1 MDNAP
6 QNFSPLLLFPLSP
19 NFFYQQRSL
28 NPIMFFSSKSRTLI
42 PRLLLLRTAIL
53 FSVQTSQV
61 HGSCTSGCDLAQ
73 GSYYTWAGEN
83 LTYIA
88 SLFNIPT
95 ASITDSNRANI
106 SIVPG
111 RDILLAGIRINI
123 PFNCDCF
130 DNNFLARVF
139 SYNVTSSTQ
148 TTFDT
153 IAKVSYSNL
162 TSAAW
167 LKRFNSYPGNGVSVP
182 HIGVLNVP
190 VNCSCGGE
198 VSNGYRYFVTW
209 PVQDGETLESV
220 AAANNLTADL
230 VKRYNPTANF
240 TAGNLLYIPMGVP
253 NDSPTPAL
261 GSSKRQKSTWKLKLS
276 IGVVAPFLATLT
288 LLSLYC
294 ILQRKKVSGIGAIN
308 KLKRVEWSADGD
320 KEDDES
326 IFFSFSSI
334 ESATDHFSEAKRLGQ
349 GGFGPVYKGK
359 FNNGLE
365 VAVKRLNKMT
375 IYGTEQFKN
384 EVTVISKLQHRNLVK
399 LLGYCTH
406 GEERILV
413 YEYLPNKSLDSFLFD
428 TAKQDVLDWKAR
440 LKIIEGVAQGLLY
453 LHKYSRL
460 KIIHRDLKPSNVL
473 LDNDMNPKISDF
485 GTARIFGDNELR
497 ANTSRIVGTYG
508 YMSPEYAMDGIFSE
522 KSDVFSFGVM
532 ILEIITGKKNTAF
545 HDSDRHLNLIGHVW
559 DLWIEGSLSDITDS
573 SLNEAVPKPEA
584 LKCVQVG
591 LLCVQEKA
599 ADRPTMSE
607 VVSMLF
613 NESMVLASPK
623 RPAFSEIM
631 SLKNANLPQ
640 NPVHCSMNK
649 VTISEV
655 EGR

>member
-73 GSYYTWAGEN
+73 GSYYPSSGDN

-111 RDILLAGIRINI
+111 RDKVFAGRINI
-123 PFNCDCF
+123 PFTCDCIN
-130 DNNFLARVF
+130 NNFLAHVF

-153 IAKVSYSNL
+153 IAKGSYSNL

-167 LKRFNSYPGNGVSVP
+167 LKRFNSYPENGVSVP

-209 PVQDGETLESV
+209 PVRDGETLESV

-294 ILQRKKVSGIGAIN
+294 ILQRKKVTGIGAIS

-349 GGFGPVYKGK
+349 GGFGPVYKGN

-428 TAKQDVLDWKAR
+428 AAMQDVLDWKAR

-559 DLWIEGSLSDITDS
+559 DLWLEGSLSDITDS

>member
-1 MDNAP
+1 MA
-6 QNFSPLLLFPLSP
+6 
-19 NFFYQQRSL
+19 
-28 NPIMFFSSKSRTLI
+28 
-42 PRLLLLRTAIL
+42 
-53 FSVQTSQV
+53 
-61 HGSCTSGCDLAQ
+61 
-73 GSYYTWAGEN
+73 E
-83 LTYIA
+83 
-88 SLFNIPT
+88 
-95 ASITDSNRANI
+95 
-106 SIVPG
+106 
-111 RDILLAGIRINI
+111 IRMNI
-123 PFNCDCF
+123 PFTCDCI
-130 DNNFLARVF
+130 NNTFLAHVF
-139 SYNVTSSTQ
+139 SYNVTDTDRS
-148 TTFDT
+148 TFDT
-153 IAKVSYSNL
+153 IAKVYYSNL
-162 TSAAW
+162 TSPAW
-167 LKRFNSYPGNGVSVP
+167 LKRFNSYPENGVSVP
-182 HIGVLNVP
+182 GSGVLNVP
-190 VNCSCGGE
+190 VNCSCGEG
-198 VSNGYRYFVTW
+198 VADGYRYFVTW
-209 PVQDGETLESV
+209 PVRDGETLESV
-220 AAANNLTADL
+220 AAANNLTADM

-240 TAGNLLYIPMGVP
+240 TWGNLLYIPMGFPSDSPTNVVP
-253 NDSPTPAL
+253 NDSPPPAL
-261 GSSKRQKSTWKLKLS
+261 GSSKGQKLNWKLKVS
-276 IGVVAPFLATLT
+276 IGAVAAFLSALT
-288 LLSLYC
+288 LLSLFC
-294 ILQRKKVSGIGAIN
+294 ILQRKRVSGIGVIS

-375 IYGTEQFKN
+375 VYGTEQFKN

-399 LLGYCTH
+399 LMGYCTH

-428 TAKQDVLDWKAR
+428 TAKNDVLDWKAR

-497 ANTSRIVGTYG
+497 ANTNRIVGTYG

-522 KSDVFSFGVM
+522 KSDVFSFGVV

-573 SLNEAVPKPEA
+573 SINETIPKPEV
-584 LKCVQVG
+584 LKYVQVG

-599 ADRPTMSE
+599 ADRPTMSG
-607 VVSMLF
+607 VVSMLL
-613 NESMVLASPK
+613 NKSMVLASPK

-631 SLKNANLPQ
+631 SLKKTSLPE
-640 NPVHCSMNK
+640 NSVHCSLNK
-649 VTISEV
+649 VTISDV